1 MTGIWRAS
9 SAGIRLSNQLS
20 KCVCRCLGS
29 SSVQLSKFVM
39 KGIEEKSGK
48 KMLNVTWQDD
58 TSNAYPYIYLRD
70 NCQCSQCYFKDSNQ
84 RLVDVVRDVDL
95 NVRPTN
101 VEMSEDGSKLSIA
114 WPDKHETTLD
124 ADFLFRKRLPTEAEL
139 KDTVC
144 EDVTTRK
151 VNLWGS
157 EFKDHIPHMKYHDIL
172 QDEMVEF
179 EFLNSLYR
187 YGLALVTDMP
197 IQDGLVE
204 KLGEHIG
211 YLRMTAY
218 GKTIVVSTRL
228 QANSVAYTS
237 YTLPLHSDL
246 PYYEAKPG
254 IQMLF
259 CKEQTPTEGGENSL
273 VDSFHVAQ
281 QLKKEDPGAYE
292 LLTTTHILFRTSGTD
307 ILGEY
312 DLEGAR
318 PLLELDHHGRLLRC
332 NHNEGCRLDFLG
344 VPAEKIH
351 EMYKAYYSLTKRLK
365 DPKNMFLHKL
375 SPGEMIVFD
384 NDRVLHG
391 REGYTLSEEG
401 GRCLESAYIDWDV
414 ARSRLSVLGKRL
426 GKGPV
431 ARMDSKLSV
440 TGQWSVS

>member
-1 MTGIWRAS
+1 MTGIWKAS

-48 KMLNVTWQDD
+48 NMLNVTWQDD

-124 ADFLFRKRLPTEAEL
+124 AEFLFRKRLPTEAEL
-139 KDTVC
+139 KDRVC

-157 EFKDHIPHMKYHDIL
+157 KFKDHIPHMKYHDIL

-218 GKTIVVSTRL
+218 GYGSLSLSHLVS
-228 QANSVAYTS
+228 
-237 YTLPLHSDL
+237 
-246 PYYEAKPG
+246 
-254 IQMLF
+254 
-259 CKEQTPTEGGENSL
+259 
-273 VDSFHVAQ
+273 
-281 QLKKEDPGAYE
+281 
-292 LLTTTHILFRTSGTD
+292 
-307 ILGEY
+307 
-312 DLEGAR
+312 
-318 PLLELDHHGRLLRC
+318 
-332 NHNEGCRLDFLG
+332 
-344 VPAEKIH
+344 
-351 EMYKAYYSLTKRLK
+351 
-365 DPKNMFLHKL
+365 
-375 SPGEMIVFD
+375 
-384 NDRVLHG
+384 
-391 REGYTLSEEG
+391 
-401 GRCLESAYIDWDV
+401 
-414 ARSRLSVLGKRL
+414 
-426 GKGPV
+426 
-431 ARMDSKLSV
+431 
-440 TGQWSVS
+440 WSVSQSVSR